1 MEKALTPLTQVLRRN
16 NKNISLVLLVLVL
29 LFLFPVDHFLPYD
42 VKNRVETE
50 LKIFI
55 DNPWVKVLVSA
66 LVMSVYF
73 TGDLNMLVLTLYVIH
88 HISLHK

>member
-16 NKNISLVLLVLVL
+16 NKNITLVLLVLVL
-29 LFLFPVDHFLPYD
+29 MFLFPVDHFLPMN
-42 VKNRVETE
+42 VKERVESE
-50 LKIFI
+50 LKIFM

-66 LVMSVYF
+66 VVMSVYY
-73 TGDLNMLVLTLYVIH
+73 TGDLNMLVLLLYVIH

>member
-1 MEKALTPLTQVLRRN
+1 MEKALAPLTQVLKKN

-29 LFLFPVDHFLPYD
+29 MFLFPLDHFLPYD

>member
-29 LFLFPVDHFLPYD
+29 LFLFPVAHFLPYD